1 MNQPIGKAK
10 GRALHRPAKSPKPL
24 ASAPVLSQTPL
35 FPGTGSNGQLVT
47 LGVMGG
53 GQLARMFVHAAQAM
67 GYATAVLDPDA
78 ASPAGLVSHH
88 HIKTDYL
95 DPKGLAALAK
105 VCAAITTEF
114 ENVPAQALLALARTR
129 PVAPAAQA
137 VSIAQ
142 DRAAEKAH
150 FVRCG
155 VPCAP
160 YAVIETPE
168 QLHAVDRTLLPGILK
183 TARMGYDGKGQM
195 RVKNRAE
202 MAAAWEHLK
211 RVPCVLEKKLPLIAE
226 CSVIIARG
234 ADGACVNLPVQRNL
248 HCDGILAMTDVFKGN
263 MPVAL
268 ARRAVSASKSI
279 ANEVQYVG
287 VLCVEFFV
295 VSDGA
300 SGSAAANSGKKK
312 ETLRLVVNEIA
323 PRPHNSGHYSM
334 DACDVSQFELQVRT
348 LAGLPLTQPRQHSPA
363 IMLNLLGDL
372 WLAKSG
378 GQSQNNWGQSPI
390 STTAL
395 GRRSEGCPELE
406 SDPNYSNAHASSPAW
421 DKILALPGT
430 HLHLYG
436 KSEPRKGRKMG
447 HLNITGPTIEA
458 VRATAAQ
465 AAKILG
471 IKPFAKEARL

>member
-1 MNQPIGKAK
+1 MNAQSSMSATPV
-10 GRALHRPAKSPKPL
+10 PL
-24 ASAPVLSQTPL
+24 LPLTPGPSADGAP
-35 FPGTGSNGQLVT
+35 VT

-67 GYATAVLDPDA
+67 GYATAVLDPDP
-78 ASPAGLVSHH
+78 ASPAGRVSHH
-88 HIKTDYL
+88 HIQAGYL

-105 VCAAITTEF
+105 CSSAITTEF
-114 ENVPAQALLALARTR
+114 ENVPAQALLTLARKR
-129 PVAPAAQA
+129 PVAPGGGA

-142 DRAAEKAH
+142 DRIAEKAH
-150 FVRCG
+150 FLSCG

-160 YAVIETPE
+160 YAVIEKPA
-168 QLHAVDRTLLPGILK
+168 QLAAVERHLLPGILK
-183 TARMGYDGKGQM
+183 TARLGYDGKGQV

-202 MAAAWEHLK
+202 LATAWDDVK
-211 RVPCVLEKKLPLIAE
+211 RVPCVLEKMLPLKAE

-234 ADGACVNLPVQRNL
+234 HDGTCVNLPIQRNL
-248 HCDGILAMTDVFKGN
+248 HRDGILAVTEVCKGSI
-263 MPVAL
+263 PAAL
-268 ARRAVSASKSI
+268 AKKARAAAKSI
-279 ANEVQYVG
+279 AHELQYVG

-295 VSDGA
+295 VADTA
-300 SGSAAANSGKKK
+300 SGA
-312 ETLRLVVNEIA
+312 LRLVVNEIA

-334 DACDVSQFELQVRT
+334 NACDVSQFELQVRT

-372 WLAKSG
+372 WLQKDG
-378 GQSQNNWGQSPI
+378 KKKNWGRIPIQDSSFTGDKQQS
-390 STTAL
+390 SKL
-395 GRRSEGCPELE
+395 D
-406 SDPNYSNAHASSPAW
+406 SDPNSFDPHSSTPAW
-421 DKILALPGT
+421 HKILALPGT

-447 HLNITGPTIEA
+447 HLNITGPNIAA

-471 IKPFAKEARL
+471 IKPFANQLFAVGTGADA